1 MATAALA
8 NDELSMN
15 RFNPYTWSGSYGVN
29 TDGFPKDVYMDGSY
43 YTQRSEVPMEQ
54 NATVEGSERNL
65 VGNIV
70 LKTASVDPAPFAP
83 FPARKYEWEDG
94 TTSWYRPGASTG
106 ASLDPIAQLFKAASP
121 GNLLVWLVLA
131 AIAFFLYRT
140 MKK

>member
-29 TDGFPKDVYMDGSY
+29 TDGFAKDVYMDGSY
-43 YTQRSEVPMEQ
+43 YTQRSDEPMEQ
-54 NATVEGSERNL
+54 NAVVEGSERNL
-65 VGNIV
+65 VSSIF
-70 LKTASVDPAPFAP
+70 LKTASVDPAPTAP

-106 ASLDPIAQLFKAASP
+106 ASFGPLEQLLKAASP

-131 AIAFFLYRT
+131 VIALHMYRT